1 MRFNGGNHTFP
12 TAQAREKSGA
22 YASKGLSSTLTRL
35 QLCMVTTLVYGV
47 YTLECTAWEAEGGAC
62 ALQSISQSSMAPGTL
77 QTASVGDN
85 QPGVTNLS
93 TGAANYDTSIQKLTI
108 PGINFNLSCP
118 TGLRVSWT
126 SGRPTAQPQQPVN
139 GQQGE

>member
-1 MRFNGGNHTFP
+1 M
-12 TAQAREKSGA
+12 
-22 YASKGLSSTLTRL
+22 
-35 QLCMVTTLVYGV
+35 QLRVVI
-47 YTLECTAWEAEGGAC
+47 TLEIPPSGVLKALYV
-62 ALQSISQSSMAPGTL
+62 ALQSISQSSMAPGTV

-93 TGAANYDTSIQKLTI
+93 TGAAKYDASIQKLTI

-126 SGRPTAQPQQPVN
+126 SGQISAQSQQPVN
-139 GQQGE
+139 GQQGEWPVIALY